1 MIMKQ
6 KKPFAHPSVLQTFSL
21 SLEEDLLLGPSGEAS
36 ILAAGQDYF
45 EWNTD
50 VENTFGGGP
59 YTVDDWTI
67 GD

>member
-1 MIMKQ
+1 MRMKQ
-6 KKPFAHPSVLQTFSL
+6 RKPFTPPSVMQTVFLQ
-21 SLEEDLLLGPSGEAS
+21 LEEDLLLGPSGESA

-59 YTVDDWTI
+59 YSVDDWII